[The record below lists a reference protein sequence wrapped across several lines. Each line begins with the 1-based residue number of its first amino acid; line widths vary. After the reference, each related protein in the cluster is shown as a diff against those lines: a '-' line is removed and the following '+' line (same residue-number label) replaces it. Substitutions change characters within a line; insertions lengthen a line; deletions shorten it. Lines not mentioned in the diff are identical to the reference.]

1 MIDIREKVGKS
12 IENKSI
18 ENYYKTGSESSVKV
32 ITGAAKKE
40 SYVKN
45 KDSVNVDMPDSVYT
59 RPDGINNGETAAD
72 QMVQGN
78 GLDAK
83 TRQNQ
88 MIVLSN
94 TTSAEDY
101 KKMQEDG
108 FSLTDTDSQTII
120 TETDK
125 IKAVLAKAGVDISVY
140 GDDLDEES
148 LKEIT
153 GSEALASMI
162 MQTLQQNDIPLT
174 EENVSQTETA
184 YNQAVNMGSISEYAA
199 AYVLKNGEE
208 PTIDNLYKA
217 NYSGAGEASQL
228 SETEFDQLKKQLSD
242 IIADAG
248 LEADDQTYDN
258 CKWLIENNIAVT
270 GDNLRYLEQLQV
282 LINGGLPDDE
292 AVLGAIADAISEGKR
307 PGDAMLIEGYS
318 MTDKAENAKAVIDG
332 ASSEN
337 IAYLVENN
345 QEITIENL
353 EQAERNNFTAAVDD
367 QNQAQI
373 KARRQLEETRLAMT
387 TEANLALLKKGIS
400 IDTKPL
406 EELVQCLKEQEN
418 AYYENLLN
426 SSGIP
431 ADGENVN
438 TFKTTTDY
446 VNTLKYSPAYALNLS
461 SADET
466 LEDIADRAANVEES
480 LKKANQS
487 YETMMTTPRK
497 DLGDSI
503 TKAFSNVDDILRD
516 LGLEVNK
523 SNQRAVRILA
533 YNQLDINVENI
544 NRIKAVDEEVQRT
557 FSNLTPKTTLEMIRQ
572 GIQPLEM
579 TISELNDAAAEIKQ
593 STEETDNERFSKYL
607 WKLEQNHA
615 ITEEERSSYIGI
627 YRLIAQVEKT
637 DGAVIGSL
645 INQGADITMK
655 NLLTAVR
662 SQKKAGMEYTVDDN
676 FEGVNAK
683 TDSPKIDEQINTA
696 YRTNV
701 SYQAD
706 IVSDIMDNINPEA
719 LNKLGDKWENMTPEE
734 FKEAI
739 SELEDSQ
746 DNAYVKQQLADYRK
760 AIESAEDIYDYLD
773 RYDIRNSLINVMSES
788 KYIRQ
793 PNRLMEELWSEE
805 GLSADS
811 LDKIRWMKEE
821 LLERFGEAVKT
832 PQEMADA
839 QETLAEVATNVMK
852 TMINDNE
859 KITARDLKELRLM
872 NNQFSLCAQKARE
885 ESYMIPVQTGD
896 DVTGV
901 SLKIIRGKEDKGL
914 VDIFFRGEMM
924 GKVAA
929 AFEAREEGI
938 SGVIATS
945 DEETRQL
952 LSDNLGL
959 FAGSLNNDGKES
971 VDLRVALIPDLSS
984 EKFEAASLQK
994 ELNIEK
1000 DETSNKDNTVQTS
1013 RLYHVAEGFIQ
1024 TVSELFNI

>member
-1 MIDIREKVGKS
+1 M
-12 IENKSI
+12 
-18 ENYYKTGSESSVKV
+18 
-32 ITGAAKKE
+32 
-40 SYVKN
+40 
-45 KDSVNVDMPDSVYT
+45 
-59 RPDGINNGETAAD
+59 
-72 QMVQGN
+72 
-78 GLDAK
+78 
-83 TRQNQ
+83 
-88 MIVLSN
+88 
-94 TTSAEDY
+94 
-101 KKMQEDG
+101 
-108 FSLTDTDSQTII
+108 
-120 TETDK
+120 
-125 IKAVLAKAGVDISVY
+125 
-140 GDDLDEES
+140 
-148 LKEIT
+148 
-153 GSEALASMI
+153 
-162 MQTLQQNDIPLT
+162 
-174 EENVSQTETA
+174 
-184 YNQAVNMGSISEYAA
+184 
-199 AYVLKNGEE
+199 
-208 PTIDNLYKA
+208 
-217 NYSGAGEASQL
+217 
-228 SETEFDQLKKQLSD
+228 
-242 IIADAG
+242 
-248 LEADDQTYDN
+248 
-258 CKWLIENNIAVT
+258 
-270 GDNLRYLEQLQV
+270 
-282 LINGGLPDDE
+282 
-292 AVLGAIADAISEGKR
+292 
-307 PGDAMLIEGYS
+307 
-318 MTDKAENAKAVIDG
+318 
-332 ASSEN
+332 
-337 IAYLVENN
+337 
-345 QEITIENL
+345 
-353 EQAERNNFTAAVDD
+353 
-367 QNQAQI
+367 
-373 KARRQLEETRLAMT
+373 
-387 TEANLALLKKGIS
+387 
-400 IDTKPL
+400 
-406 EELVQCLKEQEN
+406 
-418 AYYENLLN
+418 
-426 SSGIP
+426 
-431 ADGENVN
+431 
-438 TFKTTTDY
+438 
-446 VNTLKYSPAYALNLS
+446 NLS

-572 GIQPLEM
+572 GIQPLDM

-852 TMINDNE
+852 TMINENE

>member
-12 IENKSI
+12 IESKSI
-18 ENYYKTGSESSVKV
+18 ENYYKSSSDSSVRV
-32 ITGAAKKE
+32 ITDTTKKE

-45 KDSVNVDMPDSVYT
+45 KDSVNVDMSDSLYT
-59 RPDGINNGETAAD
+59 RPNGINNGETVAD
-72 QMVQGN
+72 QLMQGN
-78 GLDAK
+78 ELDAQ
-83 TRQNQ
+83 TRQDQ

-94 TTSAEDY
+94 TTSEEDY
-101 KKMQEDG
+101 KKLQEDG

-125 IKAVLAKAGVDISVY
+125 IKAVLAKAGVDVSAY
-140 GDDLDEES
+140 GDDLDEET

-153 GSEALASMI
+153 GSDALASMI
-162 MQTLQQNDIPLT
+162 MQTLKQNDIPLT

-184 YNQAVNMGSISEYAA
+184 YNQAVNMGSISEGAA

-217 NYSGAGEASQL
+217 NYSGAGEP
-228 SETEFDQLKKQLSD
+228 DQLPDDEFNQLKNQLSD

-248 LEADDQTYDN
+248 LEENDKTYDN
-258 CKWLIENNIAVT
+258 CRWLIENNIAVT
-270 GDNLRYLEQLQV
+270 GDNLRYLEKLQM
-282 LINGGLPDDE
+282 LMNGELPDDQ

-307 PGDAMLIEGYS
+307 PGDAMLIDGYS

-332 ASSEN
+332 ATSEN

-345 QEITIENL
+345 QEINIENL
-353 EQAERNNFTAAVDD
+353 ELAEKNNLTAPIDD

-406 EELVQCLKEQEN
+406 EELVQSLKEQEN

-426 SSGIP
+426 SNDVP
-431 ADGENVN
+431 ATEENVS
-438 TFKTTTDY
+438 TFKTTTEY
-446 VNTLKYSPAYALNLS
+446 VDALKHAPAYALNLS
-461 SADET
+461 SADES
-466 LEDIADRAANVEES
+466 LEEIADRAGNVEDK

-487 YETMMTTPRK
+487 YETMMTTPRS
-497 DLGDSI
+497 DLGDSMA
-503 TKAFSNVDDILRD
+503 KAFSNVDDILKD

-533 YNQLDINVENI
+533 YNELDINAENI
-544 NRIKAVDEEVQRT
+544 EKIKAVDEEVQRA

-572 GIQPLEM
+572 GIQPLDM
-579 TISELNDAAAEIKQ
+579 TISELNDAATEIKQ
-593 STEETDNERFSKYL
+593 TTDEDDNERFSKYL
-607 WKLEQNHA
+607 WKLEQNKE

-645 INQGADITMK
+645 INQGADVTMK

-662 SQKKAGMEYTVDDN
+662 NQKKAGMDYTIDDN
-676 FEGVNAK
+676 FEGVSAK
-683 TDSPKIDEQINTA
+683 TSGSKIDEQINTA
-696 YRTNV
+696 YQTNV
-701 SYQAD
+701 SYQANV
-706 IVSDIMDNINPEA
+706 VSDIMDVINPEA
-719 LNKLGDKWENMTPEE
+719 LNNLEDKWEDMTPEE
-734 FKEAI
+734 FKEAL

-746 DNAYVKQQLADYRK
+746 EDTYVKQQLADYREEI
-760 AIESAEDIYDYLD
+760 ASAGDIYAYLD
-773 RYDIRNSLINVMSES
+773 RYDIKNSLINIMSES

-793 PNRLMEELWSEE
+793 PNKLMEELWSEE

-832 PQEMADA
+832 PEEMADA
-839 QETLAEVATNVMK
+839 QEALADVAANVMK
-852 TMINDNE
+852 TMINEND

-872 NNQFSLCAQKARE
+872 NNQFSLFTQKAKE

-901 SLKIIRGKEDKGL
+901 SLKVIRGKEDKGL

-929 AFEAREEGI
+929 AFEAKEDGI

-984 EKFEAASLQK
+984 EKFEASSLQK
-994 ELNIEK
+994 ELRIEK
-1000 DETSNKDNTVQTS
+1000 DETSNKENTVQTS

>member
-1 MIDIREKVGKS
+1 
-12 IENKSI
+12 
-18 ENYYKTGSESSVKV
+18 
-32 ITGAAKKE
+32 
-40 SYVKN
+40 
-45 KDSVNVDMPDSVYT
+45 
-59 RPDGINNGETAAD
+59 
-72 QMVQGN
+72 
-78 GLDAK
+78 
-83 TRQNQ
+83 
-88 MIVLSN
+88 
-94 TTSAEDY
+94 
-101 KKMQEDG
+101 
-108 FSLTDTDSQTII
+108 
-120 TETDK
+120 
-125 IKAVLAKAGVDISVY
+125 
-140 GDDLDEES
+140 
-148 LKEIT
+148 
-153 GSEALASMI
+153 
-162 MQTLQQNDIPLT
+162 
-174 EENVSQTETA
+174 
-184 YNQAVNMGSISEYAA
+184 
-199 AYVLKNGEE
+199 
-208 PTIDNLYKA
+208 
-217 NYSGAGEASQL
+217 
-228 SETEFDQLKKQLSD
+228 
-242 IIADAG
+242 
-248 LEADDQTYDN
+248 
-258 CKWLIENNIAVT
+258 
-270 GDNLRYLEQLQV
+270 
-282 LINGGLPDDE
+282 
-292 AVLGAIADAISEGKR
+292 
-307 PGDAMLIEGYS
+307 
-318 MTDKAENAKAVIDG
+318 
-332 ASSEN
+332 
-337 IAYLVENN
+337 
-345 QEITIENL
+345 
-353 EQAERNNFTAAVDD
+353 
-367 QNQAQI
+367 
-373 KARRQLEETRLAMT
+373 
-387 TEANLALLKKGIS
+387 
-400 IDTKPL
+400 
-406 EELVQCLKEQEN
+406 
-418 AYYENLLN
+418 
-426 SSGIP
+426 
-431 ADGENVN
+431 
-438 TFKTTTDY
+438 
-446 VNTLKYSPAYALNLS
+446 
-461 SADET
+461 
-466 LEDIADRAANVEES
+466 
-480 LKKANQS
+480 
-487 YETMMTTPRK
+487 
-497 DLGDSI
+497 
-503 TKAFSNVDDILRD
+503 
-516 LGLEVNK
+516 
-523 SNQRAVRILA
+523 
-533 YNQLDINVENI
+533 
-544 NRIKAVDEEVQRT
+544 
-557 FSNLTPKTTLEMIRQ
+557 
-572 GIQPLEM
+572 
-579 TISELNDAAAEIKQ
+579 
-593 STEETDNERFSKYL
+593 
-607 WKLEQNHA
+607 
-615 ITEEERSSYIGI
+615 
-627 YRLIAQVEKT
+627 
-637 DGAVIGSL
+637 
-645 INQGADITMK
+645 MK

-788 KYIRQ
+788 KYIRH

-852 TMINDNE
+852 TMINENE

-945 DEETRQL
+945 DEETRLL